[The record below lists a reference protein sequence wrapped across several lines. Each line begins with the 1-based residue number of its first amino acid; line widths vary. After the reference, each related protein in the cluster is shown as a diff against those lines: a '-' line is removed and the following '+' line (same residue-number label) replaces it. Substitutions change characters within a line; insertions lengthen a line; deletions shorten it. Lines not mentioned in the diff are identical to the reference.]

1 MSQIVIK
8 KIEELNQSEFKAK
21 IILDMDYHLQSVDN
35 DIGRQA
41 VFECAE
47 CKIKYTN
54 TVSIEKNKQ
63 KPLCSECYEKQKHN
77 IIQPLNQDDFSAEIL
92 FDTEYRTKLR
102 MDKREAIFKCK
113 TCYEPFIDTIIDQ
126 QLSQSSQCNYCIDN
140 KEEQLK
146 QEDFDI
152 KLIKD
157 LGMVRTS
164 KYIRS
169 HFGEFECKQCN
180 QSFIRKASKVQH
192 QKAFI
197 CDKCKA
203 INSYN
208 NISRIS
214 RIWKNMKS
222 RTLKNMQE
230 DNYYWNSYG
239 SKNIQLCNSW
249 SDFKVF
255 EAWSLNNGYNDTL
268 SIDRIDNDGN
278 YEPSNCRWTNRM
290 IQSQN
295 TRKIRSTNTLGY
307 RGITTNKN
315 KTRYIAQISVNNIRY
330 SLGTYDTKEEAALAY
345 DSYIDENDLSH
356 TKNFES

>member
-21 IILDMDYHLQSVDN
+21 IILDMDYQLQSVDN
-35 DIGRQA
+35 NIGRQA

-63 KPLCSECYEKQKHN
+63 KPLCIECYEKQKYN
-77 IIQPLNQDDFSAEIL
+77 IIQPLNQDDFNAEIL

-102 MDKREAIFKCK
+102 MDKREAIFKCIS
-113 TCYEPFIDTIIDQ
+113 CHEPFIDTTANQKVFNIAK
-126 QLSQSSQCNYCIDN
+126 CNYCIDH
-140 KEEQLK
+140 KEEPLN
-146 QEDFDI
+146 QENFDI
-152 KLIKD
+152 KLLKD
-157 LGMVRTS
+157 LGMVKTS
-164 KYIRS
+164 KHVKA

-180 QSFIRKASKVQH
+180 QPFIRKVSKVQY

-214 RIWKNMKS
+214 RIWQNMKS

-239 SKNIQLCNSW
+239 SKGIQLCDEWRN
-249 SDFKVF
+249 FKTF
-255 EAWSLNNGYNDTL
+255 EEWSLNNGYSDIL

-278 YEPSNCRWTNRM
+278 YEPSNCRWANQM

-295 TRKIRSTNTLGY
+295 TRKLRSTNTLGY
-307 RGITTNKN
+307 RGIRQNTNKT
-315 KTRYIAQISVNNIRY
+315 KYMAQISVNNIRY

-345 DSYIDENDLSH
+345 DNYIDENDLSH

>member
-35 DIGRQA
+35 NIGRQA

-63 KPLCSECYEKQKHN
+63 KPLCTECYEKQKYN
-77 IIQPLNQDDFSAEIL
+77 IIQPLNQDDFNAEIL

-102 MDKREAIFKCK
+102 MDKREAIFKCIS
-113 TCYEPFIDTIIDQ
+113 CHEPFIDTTANQKVFNIAK
-126 QLSQSSQCNYCIDN
+126 CNYCIDH
-140 KEEQLK
+140 KEEPLN
-146 QEDFDI
+146 QENFDI
-152 KLIKD
+152 KLLKD
-157 LGMVRTS
+157 LGMVKTS
-164 KYIRS
+164 KHVKA

-180 QSFIRKASKVQH
+180 QPFIRKVSKVQY

-214 RIWKNMKS
+214 RIWQNMKS

-239 SKNIQLCNSW
+239 SKGIQLCDEWRN
-249 SDFKVF
+249 FKTF
-255 EAWSLNNGYNDTL
+255 EEWSLNNGYNDTL

-278 YEPSNCRWTNRM
+278 YEPNNCRFVTRT
-290 IQSQN
+290 IQQRN
-295 TRKIRSTNTLGY
+295 TRRIRKNNTSGY
-307 RGITTNKN
+307 RGVRKSSSKKKWTSRIVIDK
-315 KTRYIAQISVNNIRY
+315 KEIY
-330 SLGTYDTKEEAALAY
+330 LGTFDYPWTAALAY
-345 DSYIDENDLSH
+345 DSYVINNRLEH
-356 TKNFES
+356 TRNYA